1 MIKKSKYLNK
11 TGVQEMK
18 TTEIKL
24 KIQKNFINF
33 SVEEHTYGFLTVFE
47 LRREGLLYQIWLTPQ
62 QIGVVHRQITEIDF
76 SGCDAEF
83 DCIENAIHYFKGKI
97 NA

>member
-1 MIKKSKYLNK
+1 
-11 TGVQEMK
+11 MK

-33 SVEEHTYGFLTVFE
+33 SVEEH
-47 LRREGLLYQIWLTPQ
+47 IWLTPQ
-62 QIGVVHRQITEIDF
+62 QIGVIYQQITEIDF

-83 DCIENAIHYFKGKI
+83 DCIESAIHYYI
-97 NA
+97 I